1 MGINGFHL
9 LERSDVM
16 SGLYF
21 FTFGIGQNMKKLFPF
36 LLIGGAAAYFLTQ
49 FRQFQQGLTVRL
61 GTIKFNLQET
71 QRAGFLRLIVDVSL
85 ILKNSSRLQGKV
97 TGGRLDVLVGDRV
110 VGTVSD
116 IGSMLIQAAAD
127 TTVPVRV
134 ALNTLAIV
142 PTINDLIVLV
152 GSGGSQ
158 TVTIKGSVFT
168 SFGELVVNEKMSFK
182 I

>member
-1 MGINGFHL
+1 
-9 LERSDVM
+9 
-16 SGLYF
+16 
-21 FTFGIGQNMKKLFPF
+21 MKKLFPL

-49 FRQFQQGLTVRL
+49 FRQFSSGLAVRI
-61 GTIKFNLQET
+61 GTIKFNQQET
-71 QRAGFLRLIVDVSL
+71 QRAGFLRLIVDVNL
-85 ILKNSSRLQGKV
+85 IIKNSSRLQGKV

-110 VGTVSD
+110 VGSISD
-116 IGSMLIQAAAD
+116 IASMLIQAAAD

-134 ALNTLAIV
+134 ALNTLSIV
-142 PTINDLIVLV
+142 PTINDLIMLI

-158 TVTIKGSVFT
+158 TVIIRGNIFT

>member
-1 MGINGFHL
+1 MM
-9 LERSDVM
+9 SD
-16 SGLYF
+16 LYF
-21 FTFGIGQNMKKLFPF
+21 FTFGTRQNMKKLFPF
-36 LLIGGAAAYFLTQ
+36 ILIGGAAAYFLTQ
-49 FRQFQQGLTVRL
+49 FRQFQSGLNVRL
-61 GTIKFNLQET
+61 GTIKFNLKET
-71 QRAGFLRLIVDVSL
+71 QRAGFLRLIVDVNL

-97 TGGRLDVLVGDRV
+97 NGGRLDFLVGDRV

-142 PTINDLIVLV
+142 PTINDLIILV
-152 GSGGSQ
+152 GSGGTQ
-158 TVTIKGSVFT
+158 TVTVRGNVFT
-168 SFGELVVNEKMSFK
+168 SFGELTVNEKMDFR

>member
-1 MGINGFHL
+1 M
-9 LERSDVM
+9 
-16 SGLYF
+16 
-21 FTFGIGQNMKKLFPF
+21 
-36 LLIGGAAAYFLTQ
+36 
-49 FRQFQQGLTVRL
+49 
-61 GTIKFNLQET
+61 
-71 QRAGFLRLIVDVSL
+71 
-85 ILKNSSRLQGKV
+85 
-97 TGGRLDVLVGDRV
+97 DVLVGDRV

>member
-1 MGINGFHL
+1 
-9 LERSDVM
+9 
-16 SGLYF
+16 
-21 FTFGIGQNMKKLFPF
+21 MKKIFPL

-49 FRQFQQGLTVRL
+49 FRQFSSGLAVRI
-61 GTIKFNLQET
+61 GTIKFNQQET
-71 QRAGFLRLIVDVSL
+71 QRAGFLRLIVDVNL
-85 ILKNSSRLQGKV
+85 IIKNSSRLQGKV

-110 VGTVSD
+110 VGSISD
-116 IGSMLIQAAAD
+116 IASMLIQAAAD

-134 ALNTLAIV
+134 ALNTLSIV
-142 PTINDLIVLV
+142 PTINDLIMLI

-158 TVTIKGSVFT
+158 TVTIRGNIFT